1 MIVTAISS
9 GYLSDNSQVDQLVER
24 TKLHYSNCLK
34 GLEPGAGI
42 RYFCVSLCYYPGNPD
57 MAARQCEADTG
68 ILLMAGR
75 GDAAIRSLTVGVAID
90 NAQLAMDK
98 NESMAFVN
106 SKVRKVLSEMKVGKD
121 RKKIIST
128 LLSVI

>member
-1 MIVTAISS
+1 MIVTVISS
-9 GYLSDNSQVDQLVER
+9 GYLSENPQIDQLVER

-34 GLEPGAGI
+34 GFEPGAGI

-57 MAARQCEADTG
+57 MAARQCEIDTG
-68 ILLMAGR
+68 ILLMTGR
-75 GDAAIRSLTVGVAID
+75 GDSAIRSLTVGVAVD
-90 NAQLAMDK
+90 NTQLTMDK
-98 NESMAFVN
+98 NEAVAFVN
-106 SKVRKVLSEMKVGKD
+106 AQVRKALSEMKTGKD